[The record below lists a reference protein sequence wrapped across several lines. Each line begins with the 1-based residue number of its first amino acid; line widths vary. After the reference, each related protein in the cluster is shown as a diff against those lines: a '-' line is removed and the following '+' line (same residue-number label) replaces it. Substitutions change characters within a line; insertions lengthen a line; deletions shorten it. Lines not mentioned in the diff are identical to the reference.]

1 MNDFA
6 KSYKDHFDGKS
17 EIVRDCCDNPL
28 EVYAHMG
35 FKEIVFKLGYL
46 STHNIGYAEPAT
58 DRCYGFGGLCQ
69 YRFDVDGKSY
79 DFTKY
84 TNEEALEAWCK
95 IIDDHNAQD
104 CVLSDDEDA
113 FVV

>member
-6 KSYKDHFDGKS
+6 QNYKARYEAGCK
-17 EIVRDCCDNPL
+17 IIRDCCDNPL
-28 EVYAHMG
+28 EVYVHMG
-35 FKEIVFKLGYL
+35 FKEVIFKLGYL
-46 STHNIGYAEPAT
+46 SAHNIAYSEPAS
-58 DRCYGFGGLCQ
+58 DHCHGFGGLCQ
-69 YRFDVDGKSY
+69 YCFDVDGKSY

-84 TNEEALEAWCK
+84 TDEQALEAWCK

-104 CVLSDDEDA
+104 CVLSDDDD